1 MRVLIILLTMA
12 MLLLLIDMEHRS
24 ELMEGENYCDKVRE
38 EYRSS
43 CFYFK
48 G

>member
-1 MRVLIILLTMA
+1 MRILIILLIMVT
-12 MLLLLIDMEHRS
+12 LLLLINVEYRDK
-24 ELMEGENYCDKVRE
+24 LANGEDYCDKVRE

-48 G
+48 